1 MIGKKIFSI
10 LHTKERISISFLLAL
25 SFFNIIIETLTL
37 GSVIPLITTL
47 LNFDQIENNK
57 YVIILTEFFFQETN
71 KNNFLVLI
79 SYSIITLISIKVL
92 AEILIINLKI
102 KIQNNLVIYFQKNL
116 LKKFLNE
123 NWKFHL
129 KNDSSK
135 LIRQLTHELGN
146 IVSRIILPLIEII
159 IDICLTISFLILLIL
174 YNYKIAIIVFSLIIF
189 SLALLN
195 YFSRKQIKKI
205 SKKRYLI
212 SLFSFKIITEIF
224 VILKDLIIS
233 GSASSK
239 IEKYIT
245 SVRKYY
251 TYERLISIYNILPKI
266 LFEFISIFLVCLGII
281 FYSTQ
286 FDNYTSIL
294 TTLSLYLA
302 AAVKMIPSASR
313 IARNQQYIEV
323 GKPIFES
330 QEQNLKEIKKG
341 FFEDK
346 KKNLY
351 FIKDNIELKNIDFSF
366 KENQNLLR
374 NINLRLNKNELI
386 AIMGESGDGK
396 TTLANIIMGIIK
408 PDNGVIRVDGKEID
422 YFNEKI
428 KLNIGYVDQTSK
440 LLDDSLKMN
449 IAFSENL
456 NSKQIKNYKI
466 LLEKCGLDKLDQ
478 SIKFRENNNIG
489 EDSKLI
495 SGGEKQRICI
505 ARTIFRNPEII
516 IFDEPTSSLDEE
528 NEKKIMDLIA
538 KFKNDKIIIVITHNN
553 KYLSIFDRVYHL
565 KNKSL
570 IKLK

>member
-449 IAFSENL
+449 IDFS
-456 NSKQIKNYKI
+456 
-466 LLEKCGLDKLDQ
+466 
-478 SIKFRENNNIG
+478 
-489 EDSKLI
+489 
-495 SGGEKQRICI
+495 
-505 ARTIFRNPEII
+505 
-516 IFDEPTSSLDEE
+516 
-528 NEKKIMDLIA
+528 
-538 KFKNDKIIIVITHNN
+538 
-553 KYLSIFDRVYHL
+553 
-565 KNKSL
+565 
-570 IKLK
+570 

>member
-1 MIGKKIFSI
+1 M
-10 LHTKERISISFLLAL
+10 
-25 SFFNIIIETLTL
+25 
-37 GSVIPLITTL
+37 

-233 GSASSK
+233 GSAS
-239 IEKYIT
+239 
-245 SVRKYY
+245 
-251 TYERLISIYNILPKI
+251 
-266 LFEFISIFLVCLGII
+266 
-281 FYSTQ
+281 
-286 FDNYTSIL
+286 
-294 TTLSLYLA
+294 
-302 AAVKMIPSASR
+302 
-313 IARNQQYIEV
+313 
-323 GKPIFES
+323 
-330 QEQNLKEIKKG
+330 
-341 FFEDK
+341 
-346 KKNLY
+346 
-351 FIKDNIELKNIDFSF
+351 
-366 KENQNLLR
+366 
-374 NINLRLNKNELI
+374 
-386 AIMGESGDGK
+386 
-396 TTLANIIMGIIK
+396 
-408 PDNGVIRVDGKEID
+408 
-422 YFNEKI
+422 
-428 KLNIGYVDQTSK
+428 
-440 LLDDSLKMN
+440 
-449 IAFSENL
+449 
-456 NSKQIKNYKI
+456 
-466 LLEKCGLDKLDQ
+466 
-478 SIKFRENNNIG
+478 
-489 EDSKLI
+489 
-495 SGGEKQRICI
+495 
-505 ARTIFRNPEII
+505 
-516 IFDEPTSSLDEE
+516 
-528 NEKKIMDLIA
+528 
-538 KFKNDKIIIVITHNN
+538 
-553 KYLSIFDRVYHL
+553 
-565 KNKSL
+565 
-570 IKLK
+570 

>member
-1 MIGKKIFSI
+1 MIGRKIYSI
-10 LHTKERISISFLLAL
+10 LHTKERVSISFLLAL

-92 AEILIINLKI
+92 AEIFIINLKI

-146 IVSRIILPLIEII
+146 IVSRIIIPLIEII
-159 IDICLTISFLILLIL
+159 IDICLAISFLILLIL

-189 SLALLN
+189 SLAMLN

-205 SKKRYLI
+205 SKKRYLV

-239 IEKYIT
+239 IEKYIA
-245 SVRKYY
+245 SIKKYY

-266 LFEFISIFLVCLGII
+266 SFEFISIFLICLGII

-286 FDNYTSIL
+286 VDNYTSIL

-351 FIKDNIELKNIDFSF
+351 FIKNNIELKNINFSF
-366 KENQNLLR
+366 KENQNLLE
-374 NINLRLNKNELI
+374 NINLKLNKNELI
-386 AIMGESGDGK
+386 SIMGESGDGK

-408 PDNGVIRVDGKEID
+408 PDNGEIRVDGKKID

-456 NSKQIKNYKI
+456 NSKQIENYKI
-466 LLEKCGLDKLDQ
+466 LLEKCGLDKLDK

-516 IFDEPTSSLDEE
+516 IFDEPTSSLDED

-570 IKLK
+570 NKLK